1 MRKNNHIEAMVSAK
15 KYCHPL
21 LVYAGIIVS
30 ALSCISP
37 FEPDYK
43 GAEIDLL
50 VVDGSLI
57 KGYETQ
63 VINIS
68 RSSAV
73 TEPVYQPESGCK
85 VKIIDGSGNEFPFT
99 EMSPGKYIAQIEDAL
114 LCYNTRYKLVF
125 STSSGRNYESGYQKL
140 LKTAPVDSIYG
151 IKEYSYNPDSVNYT
165 SGLQFYVDLNAPD
178 DASKYYRWQI
188 EETWEIRAWYK
199 IFGVYDGKIIK
210 LDTRAWPSDS
220 LYYCWDTKMS
230 TGIYTYSTSNLSHN
244 ILKKV
249 PLHFKPYY
257 SEDLTIKYCA
267 TVRQFA
273 LNEDAYYYWHQKE
286 IELNES
292 GQIYTTQ
299 PNQVKSNI
307 SNINNPDEKVL
318 GFFWAS
324 SCTLKHTFEENPFVR
339 NPIGPSSCINYRMC
353 TDQSEEKLINLL
365 YDLIRSIR
373 NFPEPPVYIT
383 VSINPYNGDLCAALS
398 KDGCIDC
405 RVMGGTNHKPDY
417 WGWHISDMDW

>member
-1 MRKNNHIEAMVSAK
+1 MRRNNNIKPMVSVK
-15 KYCHPL
+15 KYSHFL
-21 LVYAGIIVS
+21 FVLAGIIVS
-30 ALSCISP
+30 VLSCISP

-43 GAEIDLL
+43 GAENGLL

-57 KGYETQ
+57 KGYEMQ

-68 RSSAV
+68 RSSSIS
-73 TEPVYQPESGCK
+73 EPVYQPEADCH
-85 VKIIDGSGNEFPFT
+85 VKIMDESGNEFLFT
-99 EMSPGKYIAQIEDAL
+99 EESPGKYIARIEDEL
-114 LCYNTRYKLVF
+114 LIYNTGYKLVF
-125 STSSGRNYESGYQKL
+125 STSSGEKYESGYQKL
-140 LKTAPVDSIYG
+140 LKTAPVDSIYRF
-151 IKEYSYNPDSVNYT
+151 EEDSYNRDSVKYT
-165 SGLQFYVDLNAPD
+165 RGLQFYVDLDAPD

-199 IFGVYDGKIIK
+199 IFGVYDGKVIE
-210 LDTRAWPSDS
+210 LDTRGWPSDS
-220 LYYCWDTKMS
+220 LYYCWDTRMV
-230 TGIYTYSTSNLSHN
+230 TGIYTFTTNNLSHN

-257 SEDLTIKYCA
+257 SGDLTIKYCA
-267 TVRQFA
+267 TVKQFA

-299 PNQVKSNI
+299 PDQVKSNV

-324 SCTLKHTFEENPFVR
+324 SCTRKRTFEENPFGR
-339 NPIGPSSCINYRMC
+339 NPIGPSSCSSYEIC
-353 TDQSEEKLINLL
+353 TDQSEEELINLL
-365 YDLIRSIR
+365 YVLIRSVR
-373 NFPEPPVYIT
+373 HFPEPPVYIT
-383 VSINPYNGDLCAALS
+383 VRINLNGDMCAALY

-417 WGWHISDMDW
+417 WGWHISDSDW